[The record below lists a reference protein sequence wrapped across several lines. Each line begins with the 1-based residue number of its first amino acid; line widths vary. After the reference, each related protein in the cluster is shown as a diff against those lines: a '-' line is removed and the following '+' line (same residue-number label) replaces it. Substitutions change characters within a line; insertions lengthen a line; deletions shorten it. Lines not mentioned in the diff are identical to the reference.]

1 LTPFIKILPLSISFN
16 LSKTF
21 AIVDFPEPVAPTIAN
36 LSPAFIEK
44 EIFLNYTLPD
54 NKKEIVTYK
63 GKDFDIL
70 LIEPSINGEFFSRE
84 QIESLKKKIGIKA
97 NHWFYIYHYVGKVK
111 PWQRDGVDSGLFFQ
125 YAYKSPFFDDIIEA
139 NQLDKQELIKKY
151 RLNWL

>member
-1 LTPFIKILPLSISFN
+1 MYSLFHNSPLYYQSNFYNNTATIRITPN
-16 LSKTF
+16 R
-21 AIVDFPEPVAPTIAN
+21 
-36 LSPAFIEK
+36 
-44 EIFLNYTLPD
+44 
-54 NKKEIVTYK
+54 
-63 GKDFDIL
+63 L
-70 LIEPSINGEFFSRE
+70 LLER
-84 QIESLKKKIGIKA
+84 LKKKVGIKA